1 MNSYDHGKKNGE
13 IILSVMLNF
22 PWTMNV
28 GRFELML
35 IEGREMWAKQMFAF
49 YREQ

>member
-1 MNSYDHGKKNGE
+1 MNTFMIMAKKGE
-13 IILSVMLNF
+13 IIVSVMLNF

-28 GRFELML
+28 GRFELIL